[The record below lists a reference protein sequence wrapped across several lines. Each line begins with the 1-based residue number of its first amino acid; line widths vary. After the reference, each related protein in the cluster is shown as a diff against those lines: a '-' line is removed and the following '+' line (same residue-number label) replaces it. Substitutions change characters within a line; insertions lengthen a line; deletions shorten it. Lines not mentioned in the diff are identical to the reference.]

1 MGIRIIDVAGTP
13 AEMGRRHGL
22 AASDALRVFA
32 GERVAL
38 AGDPAWTGRALGRA
52 EVLALADAC
61 VHAHRAYAPDLMAE
75 LEAMGEASGLSLA
88 ELVVVN
94 GFTDFVDTVYGAGH
108 LVAGHTERAGTA
120 AAPRATPAA
129 LDDCTAFLVPAE
141 RSADANAM
149 LAQTWDMHEGAD
161 EHVVVLRGAPH
172 DAPAFVTFTTL
183 GCVGMIGMNEHG
195 LCVGINNLSG
205 GDGRIGV
212 TWPFVVREAL
222 RQRDVAAALRCV
234 QRADLAGAHNYLLMD
249 RHGRGVNVEA
259 TSTASHLTEMR
270 GDAVVHTN
278 HCLAPHTLAA
288 ERPRDP
294 ISQEGSERRR
304 ARGAALADR
313 RGLGPGDLEAIL
325 RDPDAICYRTG
336 PPRSV
341 ATCGAVVMRPATL
354 DFWAVGGL
362 PSEGAFERVPLW
374 A

>member
-1 MGIRIIDVAGTP
+1 MRIIDVAGTP

-22 AASDALRVFA
+22 AATDALRAFA
-32 GERVAL
+32 AERVAL
-38 AGDPAWTGRALGRA
+38 AGDPSWTGRDLGRA

-61 VHAHRAYAPDLMAE
+61 ACAHRAYAPGLMAE
-75 LEAMGEASGLSLA
+75 LEAMAKASGLSLA

-94 GFTDFVDTVYGAGH
+94 GFTDFVDAVYGSGPLSAG
-108 LVAGHTERAGTA
+108 RDA
-120 AAPRATPAA
+120 AVPHAAPAA

-141 RSADANAM
+141 RSADGNAM

-172 DAPAFVTFTTL
+172 GAPAFVTFTTL

-195 LCVGINNLSG
+195 ICIGINNLSG
-205 GDGRIGV
+205 GDGRVGV
-212 TWPFVVREAL
+212 TWPFVVREVL
-222 RQRDVAAALRCV
+222 RRRDLDAALRCV
-234 QRADLAGAHNYLLMD
+234 QDAALAGAHNYLLMD

-259 TSTASHLTEMR
+259 TSTTSHLTEMR
-270 GDAVVHTN
+270 ADAVVHTN
-278 HCLAPHTLAA
+278 HCLAPHTLAVQ
-288 ERPRDP
+288 RPRDP
-294 ISQEGSERRR
+294 ISQAGSERRLER
-304 ARGAALADR
+304 AAALADR
-313 RGLGPGDLEAIL
+313 HDLRPDDLEAFL
-325 RDPDAICYRTG
+325 GDPDAICYRTG

-362 PSEGAFERVPLW
+362 PSEGVFERVPVW